1 MNIFL
6 CSSFPVPIITIWS
19 GHGPLPMSLQKHKHK
34 GAYYGS
40 ILPTLQEKNSV
51 QFIPGLICL
60 IFFNQKTS
68 ISHFEVALY
77 KGCCPSLLE
86 LLTQTKYL
94 FRQLGAVY
102 RELQSGSLSGV
113 SKSAQG
119 NRGYLYVDVMSTSL
133 NFPISMLMY
142 KPFPFCYGTLLDI
155 VFLIRVLI

>member
-1 MNIFL
+1 MAQFFQH
-6 CSSFPVPIITIWS
+6 C
-19 GHGPLPMSLQKHKHK
+19 KK
-34 GAYYGS
+34 
-40 ILPTLQEKNSV
+40 KNSV